1 MKILSISPSNG
12 WLSRWMN
19 KNDESVMELEVIVF
33 AIIEISGNENSLFTS
48 FSGPC
53 GDDSVVVE
61 IPDIL
66 KQDFSNGSKYGDEW
80 PWNFQDYVKVRD
92 LNAKDRPFPIDLK

>member
-12 WLSRWMN
+12 WLSRW
-19 KNDESVMELEVIVF
+19 KNEKDDSFMELEVIVF
-33 AIIEISGNENSLFTS
+33 AICELGDDCNVLTS

-53 GDDSVVVE
+53 GDYSMVID

-66 KQDFSNGSKYGDEW
+66 KQDFFKNSKYGDDW
-80 PWNFQDYVKVRD
+80 PWRFHDYVKVRN

>member
-19 KNDESVMELEVIVF
+19 KKDQSFMELEVIVF
-33 AIIEISGNENSLFTS
+33 AICEIGDGVNVLTS

-53 GDDSVVVE
+53 GDESLVID

-66 KQDFSNGSKYGDEW
+66 KEDFSNGSEYGDHW
-80 PWNFQDYVKVRD
+80 PWYFNDYVKVRD